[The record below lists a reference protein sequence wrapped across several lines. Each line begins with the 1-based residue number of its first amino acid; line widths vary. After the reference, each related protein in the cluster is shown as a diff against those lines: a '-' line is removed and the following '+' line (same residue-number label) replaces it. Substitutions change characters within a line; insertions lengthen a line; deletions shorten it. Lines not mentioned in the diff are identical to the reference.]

1 VAVLAVIQNQDARGT
16 GAIGFHGAD
25 DAPSPKSP
33 SIEKKSQSY
42 IGWAARLRRP
52 HIGCGAPQPCH
63 NIFFRFAP
71 DSPVKLPVNQPL
83 KVSVSL
89 LTTNGAEDDMDE
101 GAWLRAA
108 SKSSSCDFLRKE
120 PDLYH
125 STDGKPFHD
134 AR

>member
-1 VAVLAVIQNQDARGT
+1 MPFAFTQENSYFRSSMTILTAHFDGKVLV
-16 GAIGFHGAD
+16 
-25 DAPSPKSP
+25 
-33 SIEKKSQSY
+33 
-42 IGWAARLRRP
+42 
-52 HIGCGAPQPCH
+52 
-63 NIFFRFAP
+63 P

-83 KVSVSL
+83 KVSVSPL
-89 LTTNGAEDDMDE
+89 ATNDAEYDMDE

-108 SKSSSCDFLRKE
+108 SKSSSCDFLREE

>member
-1 VAVLAVIQNQDARGT
+1 MTTLLAHFDGKVIV
-16 GAIGFHGAD
+16 
-25 DAPSPKSP
+25 
-33 SIEKKSQSY
+33 
-42 IGWAARLRRP
+42 
-52 HIGCGAPQPCH
+52 
-63 NIFFRFAP
+63 P

-89 LTTNGAEDDMDE
+89 LELNGGEDDDMNE

-108 SKSSSCDFLRKE
+108 SKNPAFDFLHDE

-125 STDGKPFHD
+125 STDGKPFHH